1 MSGRD
6 RMEYDEFATAEE
18 PRDGSLGDTR
28 TQPSRTSRS
37 SGVFTGLVIGELL
50 AIAEEG
56 STPLVRYPVQEGPA
70 AIAAQTLVDLREP
83 HIGCRVALMFEGA
96 DPRRP
101 VIIGVMHE
109 GRVAPSSSNAG
120 NVEIDVDGEQLIVS
134 AREQLVLRCG
144 NASITLTKAGKVL
157 IKGTYVS
164 SRSSGVNRI
173 TGGSVQLN

>member
-1 MSGRD
+1 
-6 RMEYDEFATAEE
+6 
-18 PRDGSLGDTR
+18 
-28 TQPSRTSRS
+28 
-37 SGVFTGLVIGELL
+37 
-50 AIAEEG
+50 
-56 STPLVRYPVQEGPA
+56 
-70 AIAAQTLVDLREP
+70 
-83 HIGCRVALMFEGA
+83 MFEGA

-144 NASITLTKAGKVL
+144 NASITLTRAGKVL